1 MSEPRNVVLIL
12 GNGFDLDLGLKTSY
26 KSFWESDDCPKF
38 YPAPLI
44 FHLNE
49 KWGND
54 LSRVKWYDLENELLN
69 YYNGI
74 RGLSERPDVID
85 AKEHEYLSIIQPFQ
99 IAYGVHQEKYGGQ
112 IDSLFN
118 KHIIIPKPL
127 GYDIPYQDDLL
138 SSPLF
143 RDRQAHEMIKQA
155 LCKYLEGAQNGPE
168 PYRYNT
174 PFQVLRTLTDNMDNE
189 HTLNIYSFNYTSIP
203 WGFSSDYRH
212 IIHYVHGNCNEKNI
226 IIGTRDEDI
235 EKDYC
240 FLQKAFDK
248 HFSPPP
254 IAEDLDFAD
263 EVIIYGHSLGLND
276 RQYFKPFFTRQSGF
290 DQSRK
295 KNITIITKDDE
306 SEIEIKRSLQQ
317 LTDNQLSVLMSKNN
331 VRFIKTD
338 NLIEDASELNHFLI
352 QHGTSKRG
360 AMEIIGKI
368 VEYKKSL
375 LALQSNTPVPP
386 SAL

>member
-1 MSEPRNVVLIL
+1 MSEPRNTVFIL
-12 GNGFDLDLGLKTSY
+12 GNGFDLDNGLKTSY
-26 KSFWESDDCPKF
+26 QNFWESDYCPKF

-69 YYNGI
+69 YYDDI
-74 RGLSERPDVID
+74 RGLPERPDVID
-85 AKEHEYLSIIQPFQ
+85 AKECEYLSVIQPSQ
-99 IAYGVHQEKYGGQ
+99 IAYGVYQEKYGDQ
-112 IDSLFN
+112 IDSLCN
-118 KHIIIPKPL
+118 KLIIVRAPL
-127 GYDIPYQDDLL
+127 GYDIPYQEDLL
-138 SSPLF
+138 NTPLF
-143 RDRQAHEMIKQA
+143 RDRQAHERIKLA
-155 LCKYLEGAQNGPE
+155 LCKYLDGIQNGPE

-174 PFQVLRTLTDNMDNE
+174 PFQVFRTLTDNMDNE

-203 WGFSSDYRH
+203 WGFSSDYRD
-212 IIHYVHGNCNEKNI
+212 IIHYVHGNCSEKNI
-226 IIGTRDEDI
+226 IIGTRDENM

-254 IAEDLDFAD
+254 IVEDLDSAD

-295 KNITIITKDDE
+295 KDITIITKDDE
-306 SEIEIKRSLQQ
+306 SEVEIKRSLQQ

-338 NLIEDASELNHFLI
+338 NLIDDPTELSNFLI
-352 QHGTSKRG
+352 EHGTSKTD

-375 LALQSNTPVPP
+375 HSSN
-386 SAL
+386 